1 MANAND
7 ARPKSPTLRDVLE
20 LAKCRILLVVRDRR
34 DDLSSDATR
43 MSAKNGKNMIEQ
55 LEHSRVLAGM
65 ALLDGTR
72 PELTIDCDPPDGAAL
87 VATVWPFDG
96 PREERRG

>member
-1 MANAND
+1 MAKEND

-20 LAKCRILLVVRDRR
+20 LAKCRILLVVRDQR

-43 MSAKNGKNMIEQ
+43 MSAKNGKAMIAQ
-55 LEHSRVLAGM
+55 LEHSRVLAGT
-65 ALLDGTR
+65 ALLDGTC
-72 PELTIDCDPPDGAAL
+72 PELTIDCDPPSGAAL

-96 PREERRG
+96 PREERRD